1 MINITKEDISRVL
14 TFKTMTTGKETIQS
28 PLKLLECTVAR
39 DSWAKELYER
49 MFSYIVLKLN
59 QTIFAESPSY
69 LGLLDIYGFEVFEKN
84 GFEQMMINYT
94 NEKLH

>member
-1 MINITKEDISRVL
+1 MIGLTEEEVTRVL

-49 MFSYIVLKLN
+49 MFSFIV
-59 QTIFAESPSY
+59 
-69 LGLLDIYGFEVFEKN
+69 
-84 GFEQMMINYT
+84 
-94 NEKLH
+94 